1 MWADPRFLG
10 LIAREPFVVQAYY
23 KLAALEEMPEGTY
36 RRAVELLQRKR
47 TTQARR
53 EATHAQN

>member
-1 MWADPRFLG
+1 VL
-10 LIAREPFVVQAYY
+10 AYY

-53 EATHAQN
+53 ETTHAQN